1 MKNNTS
7 KLTFYIN
14 IYIFMLFKILI
25 SYSGEWHWIVL
36 KLYFQYIKI
45 ISYWWENLSNIPL
58 HHFCT
63 IAAADCATKD
73 LWKHLAISLTGSVVV
88 TLWKHLAIS
97 LTGSVVVTLWKH
109 LAISLTGSVVVTGV
123 CPGQCHVSQY
133 EHASHIHACSCP
145 GVPDLCPWPCGDL
158 YVHRRDDCQDTHS
171 GNTQG
176 DVSIRWSRKAA

>member
-1 MKNNTS
+1 VFRFKQTSIKCCLQLFWRVSFRWLDLFVIKNNTS
-7 KLTFYIN
+7 KLTFYIK
-14 IYIFMLFKILI
+14 IYIFMQFKILI
-25 SYSGEWHWIVL
+25 SYSEEWHLIVL
-36 KLYFQYIKI
+36 KLYFHIKL

-63 IAAADCATKD
+63 IVAADWATKD
-73 LWKHLAISLTGSVVV
+73 
-88 TLWKHLAIS
+88 
-97 LTGSVVVTLWKH
+97 LWKH

-133 EHASHIHACSCP
+133 EHTGHIHACSCP

-158 YVHRRDDCQDTHS
+158 YVHRWDDCQDTHS